1 MRGKIKRETFSVL
14 NEIFWTRNCRM
25 RIHVRSLAP
34 GLTAGGSLVPFVSQL
49 AAPRLYPGQE
59 PCSGTAPG
67 QPQAGSWQGNKQPLC
82 SRKGEAQGAV
92 AGHRPHGTG
101 GTSGIEQRLR
111 FLQFHHPTAERVAQ
125 LG

>member
-1 MRGKIKRETFSVL
+1 
-14 NEIFWTRNCRM
+14 M

-82 SRKGEAQGAV
+82 SGKGEAQGGV
-92 AGHRPHGTG
+92 AGHHPHGTG
-101 GTSGIEQRLR
+101 GPAGLSGGCDSSSSTIQQQSEL
-111 FLQFHHPTAERVAQ
+111 LSSAELPPRA
-125 LG
+125 